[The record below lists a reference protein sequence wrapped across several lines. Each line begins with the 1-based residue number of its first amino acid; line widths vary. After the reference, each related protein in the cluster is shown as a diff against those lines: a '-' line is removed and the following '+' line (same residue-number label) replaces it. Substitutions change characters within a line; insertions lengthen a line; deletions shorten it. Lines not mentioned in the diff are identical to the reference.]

1 MAKAFARAKAML
13 AAIAAA
19 MVLATEVERQ
29 RALDSIGP
37 YRSRGK
43 GRGTPSRRYGNTPG
57 KYLPHQ
63 GERERAR
70 RRSQFHG

>member
-1 MAKAFARAKAML
+1 MKRDHFKRARAMF

-19 MVLATEVERQ
+19 MLLPMAEQ
-29 RALDSIGP
+29 AAAMADIGP

-43 GRGTPSRRYGNTPG
+43 GRGSAPRNHLPRAN

-63 GERERAR
+63 GARECAR
-70 RRSQFHG
+70 RVRHG